1 MNGTDIAAQIRTF
14 SSVWPILRREAFMR
28 SKIEVQRVVL
38 CLLLIVVCP
47 IAVSPAVAATP
58 AEQIR
63 ETINKILQVVKD
75 PNLRA
80 DSKKNE
86 RLERLKKIIE
96 PQFDFVEMAK
106 RSLGGHWQ
114 QRSAEER
121 EEFVQIFTRLLEN
134 AYVDNIDSYDGE
146 KIDIKSEKQDNDYA
160 EVGTRIVTRK
170 GEEFSIKYKLMTANA
185 AWKVYDVIIEDISL
199 VNNYRSQF
207 ARVIAQSSYEDLI
220 RKLKEKQIAVPVKSA
235 KTS

>member
-1 MNGTDIAAQIRTF
+1 
-14 SSVWPILRREAFMR
+14 MR
-28 SKIEVQRVVL
+28 LKIETRRVFL
-38 CLLLIVVCP
+38 CLLVIVVCP
-47 IAVSPAVAATP
+47 LAVSPVFAAAP

-63 ETINKILQVVKD
+63 ETIGKILEIVKD
-75 PNLRA
+75 PSLRA

-86 RLERLKKIIE
+86 RLERLKKVIE

-160 EVGTRIVTRK
+160 EVGTRIVTKK
-170 GEEFSIKYKLMTANA
+170 GEEFSIKYKLMTSNA
-185 AWKVYDVIIEDISL
+185 AWKVYDVVIEDISL

-207 ARVIAQSSYEDLI
+207 TRVIAQSSYEDLI
-220 RKLKEKQIAVPVKSA
+220 RKLKEKQLAAPAKNV